1 MIRRG
6 VAVGLLLVALA
17 GCTSVSAN
25 GQDRGATPSGTV
37 RTESSAPSVAPP
49 GIARV
54 AQPARSQRVRFIPQ
68 RVVLPGG
75 AAAVVE
81 PADTV
86 GGVLQ
91 VPDDIRKIGWW
102 SGGAYVGD
110 PFGATVLAGHV
121 DSVDQGIGFFA
132 RLLKLKSG
140 DRVRVSAGAHQATYE
155 VASVGLVAKRALAD
169 DGAAFDQSGDAR
181 LVLITCGG
189 EFMPAEGGYQ
199 SNLVV
204 VARPVGAA
212 R

>member
-1 MIRRG
+1 MIRRA
-6 VAVGLLLVALA
+6 VALGLLLVALA
-17 GCTSVSAN
+17 GCTSVSAA
-25 GQDRGATPSGTV
+25 GQDRAGGPTGEVPAASG
-37 RTESSAPSVAPP
+37 APSAAPP

-54 AQPARSQRVRFIPQ
+54 ARPARSQRVRFIPQ

-75 AAAVVE
+75 ASAVVQS
-81 PADTV
+81 ADTV

-102 SGGAYVGD
+102 TGGAYVGD

-132 RLLKLKSG
+132 RLLKVKKG
-140 DRVRVSAGAHQATYE
+140 DLVRVSGEGHQATYR
-155 VASVGLVAKRALAD
+155 VASVGLVAKQALAD

-189 EFMPAEGGYQ
+189 AFIPAEGGYQ
-199 SNLVV
+199 SNVVV
-204 VARPVGAA
+204 VARPVGLA

>member
-6 VAVGLLLVALA
+6 IALA
-17 GCTSVSAN
+17 GLLAVLTGCSAAPT
-25 GQDRGATPSGTV
+25 GGSEPAALPPA
-37 RTESSAPSVAPP
+37 EALASSTAPP

-54 AQPARSQRVRFIPQ
+54 ARPARSQRIRFIPQ

-132 RLLKLKSG
+132 RLLKLKRG

-189 EFMPAEGGYQ
+189 EFVPAEGGYQ

-204 VARPVGAA
+204 VARPIGAA